1 MDHRLGF
8 EPISEEL
15 DRVRLPVEGDLP
27 NWLSGTLLRNGPGRF
42 RVGNRTLNHWFD
54 GFALLRRFAI
64 QDGQVRYSNRFLR
77 SEAYEYARE
86 HGELGFREFA
96 TVPDIGLLDRLK
108 RLLSPRVT
116 DNACVDIETRGDSV
130 VATTESPRPLEF
142 DPETLET
149 RGQHAREP
157 LGTTTTVHPHYDAH
171 RGETIGYATRFGR
184 NPGYTLYRVPD
195 GRTEPEIIGGVTVD
209 EAAYLHSFALT
220 PNYVVLTESPF
231 VVSPLALLRGS
242 TVAGSFT
249 WKPERGTRFIVFDRA
264 SGDVAATHRTAPFFV
279 FHHVNAFERDGE
291 IVLDLVAYP
300 DASVVDALGLDNLR
314 SPSSTLPTGELRRY
328 RLPKRSST
336 RDVERETL
344 HPGHIEFPMIDYAR
358 RNTRPYRYVYG
369 VGNRERPPAEFQ
381 NQLVKIDVETRT
393 VETWDEP
400 NSYPGEPVFVPAPDI
415 SGNAASRREGEGVL
429 LSVVLDA
436 DVGRSFLLVLDATTF
451 EERARA
457 VVPHAIPFG
466 FHGQFYRDDE
476 RPTRSMA

>member
-15 DRVRLPVEGDLP
+15 DRVPLPVEGDLP
-27 NWLSGTLLRNGPGRF
+27 DWLAGTLLRNGPGRF
-42 RVGNRTLNHWFD
+42 RVGNRPLNHWFD

-77 SEAYEYARE
+77 SKAYEYARE

-96 TVPDIGLLDRLK
+96 TVPDIGLLDQLK
-108 RLLSPRVT
+108 RLLSPRIT

-195 GRTEPEIIGGVTVD
+195 GQMDPEIIGGVTVD

-264 SGDVAATHRTAPFFV
+264 SGDVATTHRTEPFFV
-279 FHHVNAFERDGE
+279 FHHVNAFEEDEE
-291 IVLDLVAYP
+291 IVLDLVTYP

-314 SPSSTLPTGELRRY
+314 SPSPTLPTGELRRY
-328 RLPKRSST
+328 RLPEDST

-344 HPGHIEFPMIDYAR
+344 HPGHIEFPTIDYAR
-358 RNTRPYRYVYG
+358 RNT
-369 VGNRERPPAEFQ
+369 
-381 NQLVKIDVETRT
+381 
-393 VETWDEP
+393 
-400 NSYPGEPVFVPAPDI
+400 
-415 SGNAASRREGEGVL
+415 
-429 LSVVLDA
+429 
-436 DVGRSFLLVLDATTF
+436 
-451 EERARA
+451 
-457 VVPHAIPFG
+457 
-466 FHGQFYRDDE
+466 
-476 RPTRSMA
+476 